1 MFNKNLLIHNRNRQ
15 HHIGLNNSEFI
26 KFIIDDQLARLSQ
39 INRQFKNILLINPLL
54 HEYLTHHLR
63 ASYRSSNITSIELDD
78 ITTIHKAGFDLIIM
92 PFFIHWVDDVQKLL
106 EIISSAID
114 EEGIFAANFPGERS
128 LHSLRMK
135 LFELESEYI
144 KTHTPHII
152 PFITLKQVPALLSH
166 AGFSEVITD
175 MEEIELER
183 DNILSFMKMLKDLG
197 QSNVMHDCVK
207 YSINKAMYKKLKLAE
222 NDTPFVDK
230 VNLISLIASK
240 KKNSIKLSQ
249 DYYAPH

>member
-1 MFNKNLLIHNRNRQ
+1 MFNKKLLARNRLCQ
-15 HHIGLNNSEFI
+15 NSIKPAESEFI
-26 KFIIDDQLARLSQ
+26 KFIIDDQLDRLLQ

-54 HEYLTHHLR
+54 CDYLTDNLK
-63 ASYRSSNITSIELDD
+63 ASYGSTDITSIELDD
-78 ITTIHKAGFDLIIM
+78 IATVHKTRFDLIVM

-106 EIISSAID
+106 TIISSTID
-114 EEGIFAANFPGERS
+114 EDGVFAANFPGERS
-128 LHSLRMK
+128 LHNLRMK
-135 LFELESEYI
+135 LFELESEYV

-183 DNILSFMKMLKDLG
+183 SNILSFMKMLKDLG
-197 QSNVMHDCVK
+197 QSNAMHDCVK
-207 YSINKAMYKKLKLAE
+207 YSINKTMYKKLKLAGD
-222 NDTPFVDK
+222 NTPFVDK
-230 VNLISLIASK
+230 VNLISFIASR

>member
-1 MFNKNLLIHNRNRQ
+1 MFNKKLLARNRLCQ
-15 HHIGLNNSEFI
+15 NSIKPGKSEFI
-26 KFIIDDQLARLSQ
+26 KFIIDDQLDRLLQ

-54 HEYLTHHLR
+54 CDYLTDNLK
-63 ASYRSSNITSIELDD
+63 ASYGSTHIISIELDD
-78 ITTIHKAGFDLIIM
+78 IATIDKTGFDLIIM
-92 PFFIHWVDDVQKLL
+92 PFFLNWVDDVQKLL
-106 EIISSAID
+106 TIILSTID
-114 EEGIFAANFPGERS
+114 EDGVFAANFPGERS
-128 LHSLRMK
+128 LHNLRMK
-135 LFELESEYI
+135 LFELESECI

-183 DNILSFMKMLKDLG
+183 SNILSFMKMLKELG
-197 QSNVMHDCVK
+197 QSNAMHDCVK
-207 YSINKAMYKKLKLAE
+207 YSINKTMYKKLKLEE
-222 NDTPFVDK
+222 NNTPFVDK
-230 VNLISLIASK
+230 VNLISFIASK